1 MNEENSLWMGDISP
15 NMEESQIISSF
26 RQYNFYPTHIKFIKD
41 KKTNTNRNYC
51 FVFFK
56 SSEETLRALDQL
68 SGKKILNTNISF
80 KLNKA
85 SYHSPINR
93 TVYVGN
99 LNKSIT
105 DEILLAF
112 FKAKY
117 DSVIKA
123 TVLKEKNLSKG
134 YGFVVFKKENE
145 YKKCLI
151 EMNGEVLQGK
161 KIIVNEQK
169 RKEDDDNSNISN
181 NNSANN
187 NNYIN
192 NYNNNIIINN
202 DYNINA
208 NNNNIDYL
216 NNFVN
221 NNINKDLFRN
231 KNNIN
236 DMNVL
241 SNLNIINNSA
251 FQHNDLKNNIN
262 NINNIINNNNIIN
275 INNNVINQNNNILG
289 NFDIDHNNII
299 NNNLFKRF
307 NNNNSIFE
315 YYRNSSNDNNI
326 KNIGTAKLFMN
337 DNKIN
342 NNNMFLTFNKT
353 FNNNNYDIRN
363 NSVNFFN
370 NSYNKSFSNNNN
382 NQNIINNIN
391 KPNKK
396 VNIINNGNSI
406 NKSNINKNVKKKKN
420 VTKLEILEKIDEET
434 LIKKIRDS
442 INNTFNQFRKIS
454 SNGNNIKSKYI
465 YYNLFVFLCL
475 VSNMFIY
482 YCTDFF
488 ENKSVEN

>member
-56 SSEETLRALDQL
+56 NNEEAMRALNQL
-68 SGKKILNTNISF
+68 NGKKILNTNLSF

-99 LNKSIT
+99 LNKNIT
-105 DEILLAF
+105 DEALLTF
-112 FKAKY
+112 FKMKY

-134 YGFVVFKKENE
+134 YGFVVFKKESE

-151 EMNGEVLQGK
+151 EMNGEVLLGK
-161 KIIVNEQK
+161 RIVVNEQK

-181 NNSANN
+181 SNSVNN
-187 NNYIN
+187 NNFNNN

-202 DYNINA
+202 DYNLNA
-208 NNNNIDYL
+208 INNNNIDYL

-221 NNINKDLFRN
+221 NNINKDLLKNYILRN

-241 SNLNIINNSA
+241 TKLNIINNNA
-251 FQHNDLKNNIN
+251 LQNNDLKNNIN

-275 INNNVINQNNNILG
+275 INNNVINQNNNILSY
-289 NFDIDHNNII
+289 FDIDNNNII

-307 NNNNSIFE
+307 NNDTSIFE
-315 YYRNSSNDNNI
+315 YYRNSSNDNNN
-326 KNIGTAKLFMN
+326 KNIDTSKLFMN

-342 NNNMFLTFNKT
+342 NNNMLLNFNKT
-353 FNNNNYDIRN
+353 FNNNNYDIKN

-370 NSYNKSFSNNNN
+370 NSYNKTFSTNNNN

-406 NKSNINKNVKKKKN
+406 NKSSINKNVKKKKS
-420 VTKLEILEKIDEET
+420 VIKLEILEKIDEKT

-465 YYNLFVFLCL
+465 LL
-475 VSNMFIY
+475 FIY
-482 YCTDFF
+482 AFMLSF
-488 ENKSVEN
+488 

>member
-1 MNEENSLWMGDISP
+1 MNEDNSLWMGDISP

-26 RQYNFYPTHIKFIKD
+26 QQYNFYPTHIKFIKD

-56 SSEETLRALDQL
+56 NNEEALRALNQL
-68 SGKKILNTNISF
+68 SGKKILNTNLSF

-99 LNKSIT
+99 LSKSIT
-105 DEILLAF
+105 DEYLLNF
-112 FKAKY
+112 FKMKY

-123 TVLKEKNLSKG
+123 TVLKENNLSKG
-134 YGFVVFKKENE
+134 YGFVVFKKESE

-151 EMNGEVLQGK
+151 EMNGELLQGK

-169 RKEDDDNSNISN
+169 RKEDDDSSNISN
-181 NNSANN
+181 NNSVNN
-187 NNYIN
+187 NNFNNNN

-221 NNINKDLFRN
+221 NNINKDLLKNYIFRN
-231 KNNIN
+231 KNNVN
-236 DMNVL
+236 DINVL
-241 SNLNIINNSA
+241 NKLNIINNHA
-251 FQHNDLKNNIN
+251 LQVNDLKNNIN

-275 INNNVINQNNNILG
+275 INNNVINQNNNII
-289 NFDIDHNNII
+289 NYFDIDNNNII

-307 NNNNSIFE
+307 NNDNSIFD
-315 YYRNSSNDNNI
+315 YYRNSNNDNNN
-326 KNIGTAKLFMN
+326 KNIDTSKLFIN

-342 NNNMFLTFNKT
+342 NNNMFLNFNKT
-353 FNNNNYDIRN
+353 FNNNNYDIKN
-363 NSVNFFN
+363 NSVNYFN
-370 NSYNKSFSNNNN
+370 NSYNKSFSTNNNN
-382 NQNIINNIN
+382 SPNIINNIN
-391 KPNKK
+391 KSNKK
-396 VNIINNGNSI
+396 INIINNGNSI
-406 NKSNINKNVKKKKN
+406 NKSSINKNVKKKKSII
-420 VTKLEILEKIDEET
+420 KLEILEKIDEKT
-434 LIKKIRDS
+434 LIKKIRES
-442 INNTFNQFRKIS
+442 INNTFNQFKKIS

-465 YYNLFVFLCL
+465 LLFICFLF
-475 VSNMFIY
+475 SF
-482 YCTDFF
+482 
-488 ENKSVEN
+488 